1 MVATASEVSQMKT
14 MIRNFVE
21 NEVEPYA
28 QQIEEEDKIPQH
40 LVEKAK
46 ELGLFGLSIPEEYGG
61 IGLIH
66 AGRP

>member
-46 ELGLFGLSIPEEYGG
+46 ELGLFGSAFQKSTGES
-61 IGLIH
+61 
-66 AGRP
+66 A